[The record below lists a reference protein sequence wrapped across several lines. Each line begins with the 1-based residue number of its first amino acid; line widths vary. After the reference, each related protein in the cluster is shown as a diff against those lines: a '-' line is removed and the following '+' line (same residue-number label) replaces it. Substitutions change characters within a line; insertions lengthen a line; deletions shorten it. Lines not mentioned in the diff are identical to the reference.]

1 MIYLRKKWWFS
12 SSYVQPEDRF
22 GTLDGFQA
30 TNAPTPLPSQGQFG
44 SRSSRPAP
52 VPSSSSRGGRLAVGG
67 AVEVLLL
74 VVWEFHPHYLIILEI
89 SFLTFFLSLSVSSQ
103 HHLNIIIRHLVI
115 ILTPISS
122 ESQSLILGHS
132 FPKKG
137 WPSSCSCSFWSPLA
151 PTPPCTASVTR
162 LRRCPSR
169 CRAAVRWCGVIR
181 TRTRTA
187 MPRRRRMARMTW
199 RGRWGWEGMGW
210 GNVSGFVWWCWGL
223 GHFFWVKIGKIL
235 GKPSQFGWI
244 IPSGK
249 HTKNYG
255 KWQFLVGKSTING
268 HVQ

>member
-1 MIYLRKKWWFS
+1 MIYLRKNWWFS

-74 VVWEFHPHYLIILEI
+74 VKSGNFILITSL
-89 SFLTFFLSLSVSSQ
+89 SSKYPFSHFFLSLSVSSQ

-169 CRAAVRWCGVIR
+169 CRAAGALVRRHQDEDQDSNATEEANGTDDLEGEV
-181 TRTRTA
+181 
-187 MPRRRRMARMTW
+187 
-199 RGRWGWEGMGW
+199 GMGGDGMGKCFW
-210 GNVSGFVWWCWGL
+210 VCLMMLGL
-223 GHFFWVKIGKIL
+223 GPLFLGENWEDFGKT
-235 GKPSQFGWI
+235 
-244 IPSGK
+244 IPIWMD
-249 HTKNYG
+249 HTL
-255 KWQFLVGKSTING
+255 W
-268 HVQ
+268 

>member
-1 MIYLRKKWWFS
+1 MIHLRKKWWFS

-30 TNAPTPLPSQGQFG
+30 TNAPMNAAAIAGPIWLQVSFPARARPEFAIAGWTSPL
-44 SRSSRPAP
+44 AV
-52 VPSSSSRGGRLAVGG
+52 VPWRFCSWWSLGISSSL
-67 AVEVLLL
+67 
-74 VVWEFHPHYLIILEI
+74 PHYHPPNILSHI
-89 SFLTFFLSLSVSSQ
+89 FYHSLSSQ

-137 WPSSCSCSFWSPLA
+137 WPSSCSCSFWSPA

-169 CRAAVRWCGVIR
+169 WAAVRWCGVTR
-181 TRTRTA
+181 TMTRTA

-199 RGRWGWEGMGW
+199 RWRWGWEGMGKCFW
-210 GNVSGFVWWCWGL
+210 VCLMMLGL
-223 GHFFWVKIGKIL
+223 GPLFLGENWEDFGK
-235 GKPSQFGWI
+235 
-244 IPSGK
+244 
-249 HTKNYG
+249 
-255 KWQFLVGKSTING
+255 TIAIWMD
-268 HVQ
+268 QTLW